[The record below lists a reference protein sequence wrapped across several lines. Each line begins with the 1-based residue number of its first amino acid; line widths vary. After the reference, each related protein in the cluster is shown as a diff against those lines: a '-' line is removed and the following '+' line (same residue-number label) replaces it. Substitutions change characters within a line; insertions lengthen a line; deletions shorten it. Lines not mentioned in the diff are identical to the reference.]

1 MLQHT
6 LSASLLLS
14 CVCATALAADVSVQ
28 SNGTSVVVRNG
39 AVHINGQPVHTSNT
53 PAQDDSMNKV
63 TRAVSGFDSLV
74 LLAPANVR
82 YEVAPQSSV
91 TLTGPA
97 SALAITVTE
106 VQPAPD
112 GFGATRALTI
122 TAKGAYGGQHPVE
135 VVVAGPS
142 PKLVYAGATGDIHV
156 QGIRSPQLAVV
167 LQGSGD
173 ITVQGQADNLRVE
186 LIGSGDMNLGEL
198 KAHNTQ
204 VKLQGSGD
212 VVVQASKEVAVDL
225 LGSGDVTVKGRPAGR
240 RITQKGAGDVHFE

>member
-1 MLQHT
+1 MLPQF

-14 CVCATALAADVSVQ
+14 CIASSALAADVTVQ
-28 SNGTSVVVRNG
+28 GNGASVVVRNG
-39 AVHINGQPVHTSNT
+39 AVHINGQPVNT
-53 PAQDDSMNKV
+53 AGASAQDDSMRQV
-63 TRAVSGFDSLV
+63 TRAVSGFDALV

-97 SALAITVTE
+97 NALAITVTE

-122 TAKGAYGGQHPVE
+122 TAKGAYGGQHPVD

-156 QGIRSPQLAVV
+156 QGVRSPQLAVV

-173 ITVQGQADNLRVE
+173 VTVQGQAENLRVQ
-186 LIGSGDMNLGEL
+186 LMGSGDMHLGEL
-198 KAHNTQ
+198 QTQRTQ

-212 VVVQASKEVAVDL
+212 VLVHASKEVAVDL

-240 RITQKGAGDVHFE
+240 RITQKGAGDVNFE